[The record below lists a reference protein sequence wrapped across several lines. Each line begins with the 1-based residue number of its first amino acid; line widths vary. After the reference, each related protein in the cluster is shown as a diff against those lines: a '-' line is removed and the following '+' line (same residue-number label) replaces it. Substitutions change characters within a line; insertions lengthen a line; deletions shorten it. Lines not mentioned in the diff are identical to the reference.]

1 MARYHYAQREAMQ
14 ISKKI
19 VVILLTTN
27 LVACAVQRYRPAP
40 VSIAEN
46 AHFLSTR
53 NLQNNGL
60 RAFLQ
65 DKLPVEAGDWPLEEW
80 NLPGLTLAAFYYN
93 PNLQVARDQVA
104 EAEAAIVTA
113 RARPNP
119 TIQAPLGGETAPE
132 SPWIAGAGFSLPI
145 ETAGKRR
152 YRTTEAQQLADAA
165 RWNLASSGWAVRAQ
179 VRSALL
185 EYLAANR
192 ILHLLEE
199 EEHLRAE
206 QVRLLEQRLAVG
218 MIPRPEVDTARIEQ
232 TQTLLA
238 VQAAEGRISQGR
250 ASLAAAIGVPV
261 SALGNVSISWP
272 EFDQPPSPESL
283 KPPQIQEDAVLNRI
297 DIRKALA
304 NYSAADAAVRLEIA
318 RQYPN
323 IDLGP
328 NYAFEEG
335 SHLFS
340 VATNLVLPVFNH
352 NQGPIAEAEARRD
365 ELAHQVLAVQAAG
378 IAASEQ
384 ALAKYTAALNQLSE
398 ARRLMEQSL
407 AQEQAMTQSFKA
419 GQSDRVALNGSQLQT
434 AVIRIAELD
443 ALVTAQQ
450 ALGDLE
456 NAVERPLLPG
466 DIQPLSLPA
475 PALEAPKRK

>member
-1 MARYHYAQREAMQ
+1 MQ

-19 VVILLTTN
+19 VVILLATN
-27 LVACAVQRYRPAP
+27 LVACAVHHYHPAP

-46 AHFLSTR
+46 AHSLRKR
-53 NLQNNGL
+53 NLRDNGL

-65 DKLPVEAGDWPLEEW
+65 DKLPVKAGEWPLKEW
-80 NLPGLTLAAFYYN
+80 NLPELTLAAFYYN

-104 EAEAAIVTA
+104 EAEAAIITA
-113 RARPNP
+113 HARPNP
-119 TIQAPLGGETAPE
+119 AIQADLGGETAPE
-132 SPWIAGAGFSLPI
+132 NPWIAGAGFSLPI

-206 QVRLLEQRLAVG
+206 QVQLLEQRLAVG
-218 MIPRPEVDTARIEQ
+218 MIPRPEVDTARIQQ
-232 TQTLLA
+232 TQTLLT

-261 SALGNVSISWP
+261 SALDNVSISWP
-272 EFDQPPSPESL
+272 EFDQPPRPESL
-283 KPPQIQEDAVLNRI
+283 KPTQIQEDAVLNRI

-323 IDLGP
+323 IDLDP

-340 VATNLVLPVFNH
+340 VATNLVLPIPNH
-352 NQGPIAEAEARRD
+352 NQGPIAQAEARRD
-365 ELAHQVLAVQAAG
+365 ELAHQVLSVQAAG

-434 AVIRIAELD
+434 AVTRIAELD

-466 DIQPLSLPA
+466 DIQPLSLQA
-475 PALEAPKRK
+475 PALEAPRGK

>member
-1 MARYHYAQREAMQ
+1 MACYHYAQRGAMQ
-14 ISKKI
+14 ISKNI
-19 VVILLTTN
+19 VVIFLTTT
-27 LVACAVQRYRPAP
+27 LVGCAVQHYHPAP
-40 VSIAEN
+40 VSVAEN
-46 AHFLSTR
+46 AQSLSARTLR
-53 NLQNNGL
+53 DGGL

-65 DKLPVEAGDWPLEEW
+65 NNLPAKTEEWPLEEW
-80 NLPGLTLAAFYYN
+80 NLPLLTLAAFYYN
-93 PNLQVARDQVA
+93 PNLQIARDQVA

-119 TIQAPLGGETAPE
+119 AIQADLGGETSSE

-152 YRTTEAQQLADAA
+152 YRTTGAQQLADVA
-165 RWNLASSGWAVRAQ
+165 RWKLASTGWLVRAQ

-185 EYLAANR
+185 EYLVANR

-206 QVRLLEQRLAVG
+206 QVRLLEQRLTVG
-218 MIPRPEVDTARIEQ
+218 MIPRTEVDTARIQQ

-261 SALGNVSISWP
+261 SALGNVSVSWL

-283 KPPQIQEDAVLNRI
+283 KPTQIQDDAVLNRI

-304 NYSAADAAVRLEIA
+304 NYSAADTAVRLEIA

-340 VATNLVLPVFNH
+340 VATNLVLPVLNH

-365 ELAHQVLAVQAAG
+365 ELAHQVLSVQAAG

-398 ARRLMEQSL
+398 ARRLMQQSL

-434 AVIRIAELD
+434 AVTRIAELD

-456 NAVERPLLPG
+456 NAVQRPLLPG
-466 DIQPLSLPA
+466 DIQPLSLQA
-475 PALEAPKRK
+475 PALEAPKGK

>member
-1 MARYHYAQREAMQ
+1 MQ

-27 LVACAVQRYRPAP
+27 LVACAVQHYHPAP

-46 AHFLSTR
+46 AHSLSAR
-53 NLQNNGL
+53 SLQDNGL

-65 DKLPVEAGDWPLEEW
+65 DKLPVKAGEWPLEEW
-80 NLPGLTLAAFYYN
+80 NLPELTLAAFYYN

-119 TIQAPLGGETAPE
+119 AIQADLGGETAPE
-132 SPWIAGAGFSLPI
+132 NPWIAGAGFSLPI

-152 YRTTEAQQLADAA
+152 YRTTEAQQVADAA
-165 RWNLASSGWAVRAQ
+165 RWNLASTGWAVRGQ

-206 QVRLLEQRLAVG
+206 QVRLLEQRLTVG
-218 MIPRPEVDTARIEQ
+218 MIPRPEVDTARIQQ

-238 VQAAEGRISQGR
+238 VQAAEGRISQER

-261 SALGNVSISWP
+261 PALGNVSISWP

-283 KPPQIQEDAVLNRI
+283 KPTQIQDDAVLNRI

-304 NYSAADAAVRLEIA
+304 NYSAADTAVRLEIA

-340 VATNLVLPVFNH
+340 FATNLVVPVLNH

-365 ELAHQVLAVQAAG
+365 ELAHQVLSVQAAG

-384 ALAKYTAALNQLSE
+384 ALAKYTAALNQLTE
-398 ARRLMEQSL
+398 AGRLMEQSL

-434 AVIRIAELD
+434 AVTRIAELD

-456 NAVERPLLPG
+456 NSVQRPLLPG
-466 DIQPLSLPA
+466 DIQPLSLQA
-475 PALEAPKRK
+475 PALEAPKGK